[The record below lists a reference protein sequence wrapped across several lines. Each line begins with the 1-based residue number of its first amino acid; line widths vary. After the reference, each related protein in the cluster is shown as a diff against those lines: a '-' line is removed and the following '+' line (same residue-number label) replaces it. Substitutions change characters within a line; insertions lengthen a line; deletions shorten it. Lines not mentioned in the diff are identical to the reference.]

1 MTSHSLQ
8 FVSNHVKYC
17 GF

>member
-8 FVSNHVKYC
+8 FVSNYVKYC
-17 GF
+17 DF